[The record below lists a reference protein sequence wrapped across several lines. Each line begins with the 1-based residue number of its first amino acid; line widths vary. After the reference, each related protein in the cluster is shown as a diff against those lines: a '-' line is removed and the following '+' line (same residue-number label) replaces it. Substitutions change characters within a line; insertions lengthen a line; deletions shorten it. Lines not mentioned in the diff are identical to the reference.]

1 MAAKNNTDI
10 GFEKQIWDAACVLWG
25 HIPAA
30 EYRKVIV
37 GLIFLRYISSA
48 FEKRYEELIKEG
60 DGFENDRDAY
70 AEENIFF
77 VPEEARWTKIA
88 SAAHTP
94 EIGLVID
101 NAMKAIEKENTTLK
115 NVLPKNYASPDLDKR
130 VLGEV
135 VDLFTNEVK
144 MDGTEASKDLL
155 GRTYEYCIAQFA
167 SYEGTKGGEFY
178 TPSSIV
184 KTIVSILKPFNNCR
198 VYDPCCGSGG
208 MFVQSEKFVQ
218 AHSDNRGTISV
229 YGQESNADTW
239 KMAKMN
245 MAIRGIDA
253 NLGPY
258 HADTF
263 FNDLHKTLKADFIMA
278 NPPFNLSNWGGE
290 KLKDDARWKYGV
302 PPTGNANYAWIQHM
316 IHHLAPNGKIGLVLA
331 NGALSSQ
338 SSGEGEI
345 RRKIIEDDLIEG
357 IVALP
362 TQLFYSVSIPVTLWF
377 ISKNKVQKGKTLFID
392 ARGMGYMVD
401 RKHRDFTEG
410 IQSNG
415 SLGDID
421 LLAKL
426 FEDFQNGVLEEKKG
440 FTAIATINDIAR
452 QDYILTPS
460 RYVGIQDPDDD
471 GVPLDEKM
479 EKLTLMLSNIFQKS
493 HELEYKVRKN
503 LETIG
508 YKI

>member
-1 MAAKNNTDI
+1 M
-10 GFEKQIWDAACVLWG
+10 
-25 HIPAA
+25 
-30 EYRKVIV
+30 R
-37 GLIFLRYISSA
+37 
-48 FEKRYEELIKEG
+48 
-60 DGFENDRDAY
+60 
-70 AEENIFF
+70 
-77 VPEEARWTKIA
+77 
-88 SAAHTP
+88 
-94 EIGLVID
+94 
-101 NAMKAIEKENTTLK
+101 AIEKENTTLK

-184 KTIVSILKPFNNCR
+184 KTIISILKPFNNCR

-253 NLGPY
+253 NFGPY
-258 HADTF
+258 QADTF

-278 NPPFNLSNWGGE
+278 NPPFNLSNWGQE
-290 KLKDDARWKYGV
+290 KLKDDVRWKYGV
-302 PPTGNANYAWIQHM
+302 PPAGNANYAWIQHM
-316 IHHLAPNGKIGLVLA
+316 IHHLGPNGKIGLVLA

-338 SSGEGEI
+338 TSGEGDI
-345 RRKIIEDDLIEG
+345 RKNIIEADLVEG

-362 TQLFYSVSIPVTLWF
+362 TQLFYSVTIPVTLWF
-377 ISKNKVQKGKTLFID
+377 ISKNKKQKGKTLFID
-392 ARGMGYMVD
+392 ARNMGYMVN
-401 RKHRDFTEG
+401 RKHRDFTDDD
-410 IQSNG
+410 IQR
-415 SLGDID
+415 
-421 LLAKL
+421 LADTFL
-426 FEDFQNGVLEEKKG
+426 SFQDGTLENVKG
-440 FTAIATINDIAR
+440 FCAVVDTKKIEE
-452 QDYILTPS
+452 QDYILTPG
-460 RYVGIQDPDDD
+460 RYVGIEVIEEDEEPFE
-471 GVPLDEKM
+471 EKM
-479 EKLTLMLSNIFQKS
+479 SRLTYELSEMFIKSRELETEIREKLGA
-493 HELEYKVRKN
+493 
-503 LETIG
+503 IG
-508 YKI
+508 YDIK